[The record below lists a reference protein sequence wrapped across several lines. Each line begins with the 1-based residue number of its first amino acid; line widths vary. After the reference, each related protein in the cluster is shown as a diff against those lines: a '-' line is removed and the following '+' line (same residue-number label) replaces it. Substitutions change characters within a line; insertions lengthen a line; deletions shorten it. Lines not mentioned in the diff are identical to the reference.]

1 MDTTITLPVDFD
13 LMSFEDVQSADV
25 RIKAPDT
32 GAPTPLVISLAGPE
46 HPKRR
51 KIQLD
56 RQRRL
61 RAAAAHRQSPA
72 RRPRRRRAGGGRA
85 AGRLHPGV
93 DRHGGQR
100 QVVEFS
106 RAKALEIYT
115 DPRRQWLRAQVKT
128 ALDDREVLFG
138 ARGRLIEAAGVSS
151 SSPARRQMGRPACAP
166 AARLRQHRPGLTR
179 CWSHCRRRSA

>member
-1 MDTTITLPVDFD
+1 MDTTITSPVDFD

-61 RAAAAHRQSPA
+61 RAQLQRTGKVQLGDPVEDEQEEAELLADCTLGWTGMV
-72 RRPRRRRAGGGRA
+72 AGGK
-85 AGRLHPGV
+85 
-93 DRHGGQR
+93 
-100 QVVEFS
+100 VVEFS

-115 DPRRQWLRAQVKT
+115 DPRRQWLRAQVKA
-128 ALDDREVLFG
+128 ALDDREAF
-138 ARGRLIEAAGVSS
+138 I
-151 SSPARRQMGRPACAP
+151 
-166 AARLRQHRPGLTR
+166 
-179 CWSHCRRRSA
+179 RRSVAA

>member
-1 MDTTITLPVDFD
+1 MDTTITSPVDFD

-61 RAAAAHRQSPA
+61 RAQ
-72 RRPRRRRAGGGRA
+72 
-85 AGRLHPGV
+85 L
-93 DRHGGQR
+93 QR
-100 QVVEFS
+100 TGKVQLGDPVEDEQEEAELLADCTLGWTGMVASGKVVEFS

-115 DPRRQWLRAQVKT
+115 DPRRQWLRAQVKA
-128 ALDDREVLFG
+128 ALDDREAF
-138 ARGRLIEAAGVSS
+138 I
-151 SSPARRQMGRPACAP
+151 
-166 AARLRQHRPGLTR
+166 
-179 CWSHCRRRSA
+179 RRSVAA